1 MYRRGNGEARCRRA
15 RRAAGQ
21 AVLLSW
27 ALFSLVPGTLPA
39 QWVSPPGEGWA
50 DVSIY
55 HLDTREAFGFD
66 GRVGEFFAEGH
77 AVSTSAFLTVAG
89 GLLPGVDGW
98 IQLPYHRLRYDD
110 ARADRL
116 RSGIGDTKLF
126 LRIAPLHFLGSEL
139 PLAIRGGAKFGVG
152 DFAVDSEVIPLG
164 DGQTDWEV
172 IGEIGH
178 SFWPAE
184 LYVTGW
190 AGYRWR
196 EPNEAAERDYGD
208 EAFYLVQI
216 GGSLGR
222 IGAQLIIEGMSSVT
236 TPVIEGIPLRN
247 ARRSLHQVMPRL
259 SYAAGP
265 GAWSLG
271 LRVPVRGRNLP
282 GGTSLVL
289 GYFTRWSLTR
299 ERRRPADNSGADRKS
314 PRPRADAAAAGS
326 RQ

>member
-1 MYRRGNGEARCRRA
+1 MRRSGDDEARSRGRR
-15 RRAAGQ
+15 RTAGRTI
-21 AVLLSW
+21 LLSW
-27 ALFSLVPGTLPA
+27 ALSGFVPACLEA
-39 QWVSPPGEGWA
+39 QWVSRPGKGWA
-50 DVSIY
+50 DVSVY

-66 GRVGEFFAEGH
+66 GQLGDFFAEGH
-77 AVSTSAFLTVAG
+77 AVSTSAFLTLAG
-89 GLLPGVDGW
+89 GLVPGVDGW

-116 RSGIGDTKLF
+116 RSGVGDTKLF
-126 LRIAPLHFLGSEL
+126 LRVAPLHFLGSEL
-139 PLAIRGGAKFGVG
+139 PLAIRSGAKFGVG

-172 IGEIGH
+172 IGEVGH

-196 EPNEAAERDYGD
+196 EPNEAAQRDYAD
-208 EAFYLVQI
+208 EAFYLAQI
-216 GGSLGR
+216 GWGLGR
-222 IGAQLIIEGMSSVT
+222 IGVQLTVEGMASVT
-236 TPVIEGIPLRN
+236 TPVIEGIPLRT

-271 LRVPVRGRNLP
+271 LRVPLRGENLP
-282 GGTSLVL
+282 GGTSLVV
-289 GYFTRWSLTR
+289 GYFTRWSLAR
-299 ERRRPADNSGADRKS
+299 GRHRPSN
-314 PRPRADAAAAGS
+314 AGIQRS
-326 RQ
+326 

>member
-1 MYRRGNGEARCRRA
+1 MRRPGDDEARWRRVL
-15 RRAAGQ
+15 RTAGRTT
-21 AVLLSW
+21 LLSW
-27 ALFSLVPGTLPA
+27 TLCSFVPGCLEA
-39 QWVSPPGEGWA
+39 QWVSRPGEGWA
-50 DVSIY
+50 DVSVY

-66 GRVGEFFAEGH
+66 GRLGEFFAEGH
-77 AVSTSAFLTVAG
+77 AVSTSAFLTLAG

-126 LRIAPLHFLGSEL
+126 LRAAPLRFLGSEF
-139 PLAIRGGAKFGVG
+139 PLAIRGGVKFGVG

-172 IGEIGH
+172 IGEVGH

-184 LYVTGW
+184 LYVGGW

-196 EPNEAAERDYGD
+196 EPNEAAKRDYGD
-208 EAFYLVQI
+208 EAFYLAQI

-222 IGAQLIIEGMSSVT
+222 IGVQLIVEGMASVT
-236 TPVIEGIPLRN
+236 TPVIEAIPLRT

-259 SYAAGP
+259 SYSAGP
-265 GAWSLG
+265 GTWSLG
-271 LRVPVRGRNLP
+271 LRVPLRGENLP
-282 GGTSLVL
+282 GGTSVVL
-289 GYFTRWSLTR
+289 GYFTRWSLAR
-299 ERRRPADNSGADRKS
+299 GRRRPE
-314 PRPRADAAAAGS
+314 PPAGS
-326 RQ
+326 SSRS